1 MKTASVAETKS
12 HLSSL
17 IADVEAGNDVLITRR
32 GEAVARLGR
41 GGANRRPHRC
51 PDARGRPAVI
61 YLDTSV
67 VGALFFREPGAAR
80 VFDRLE
86 PLRREGLV
94 ISAWTLTEMASVGG
108 IKQRTGAID
117 AATRQQALAHFQRF
131 VSAELRTVEVEPAD
145 FRTAAVF
152 IDAPLALRAGDALH
166 LAIAH
171 RLGARLA
178 SLDRRLNEAAVFHHI
193 ACEDVLG

>member
-12 HLSSL
+12 DLSSL

-32 GEAVARLGR
+32 GRAVARLV
-41 GGANRRPHRC
+41 A
-51 PDARGRPAVI
+51 
-61 YLDTSV
+61 
-67 VGALFFREPGAAR
+67 EPGAAR
-80 VFDRLE
+80 VLDRLE

-94 ISAWTLTEMASVGG
+94 ISAWALTEMASVGG

-131 VSAELRTVEVEPAD
+131 VSAD

-152 IDAPLALRAGDALH
+152 IDASLALRAVDALH
-166 LAIAH
+166 
-171 RLGARLA
+171 LA

-193 ACEDVLG
+193 ACEDMLA

>member
-1 MKTASVAETKS
+1 M
-12 HLSSL
+12 
-17 IADVEAGNDVLITRR
+17 
-32 GEAVARLGR
+32 
-41 GGANRRPHRC
+41 
-51 PDARGRPAVI
+51 I

-117 AATRQQALAHFQRF
+117 GAHGVPVGNVRHRHQLA
-131 VSAELRTVEVEPAD
+131 
-145 FRTAAVF
+145 
-152 IDAPLALRAGDALH
+152 RAGGPGRRVTA
-166 LAIAH
+166 
-171 RLGARLA
+171 GEQEYQTG
-178 SLDRRLNEAAVFHHI
+178 DRSH
-193 ACEDVLG
+193 